1 MNIPGISNTVIWSS
15 IHLGIALLS
24 ACLPTYRPLLS
35 LQQERRNTWQSTFIE
50 PFNRS
55 PLGPLPQAE
64 KQGTGFY
71 QLPRPNS
78 TVPPASN
85 YSRLSIVSRPVHQSE
100 ENRAWD
106 MSIEDLGEDLYHR
119 AILPQSRASSIYSRY
134 SNGAS
139 VVADFSTQELAI
151 GSYQLP
157 PLQLDDEFDDLGWQ
171 LRGLGIIGQDQRYS
185 AIDHT

>member
-1 MNIPGISNTVIWSS
+1 
-15 IHLGIALLS
+15 
-24 ACLPTYRPLLS
+24 
-35 LQQERRNTWQSTFIE
+35 
-50 PFNRS
+50 
-55 PLGPLPQAE
+55 
-64 KQGTGFY
+64 
-71 QLPRPNS
+71 
-78 TVPPASN
+78 
-85 YSRLSIVSRPVHQSE
+85 
-100 ENRAWD
+100 

-139 VVADFSTQELAI
+139 VVADFSTQELPI

-171 LRGLGIIGQDQRYS
+171 LRGLGIIEQDQRYS